1 MFLSRLPHQH
11 LPDLQ
16 AWQQGCVWRKKTDR
30 EVPPSRP
37 SPGSQRTLLGPSGA
51 LGASG
56 TSSAEGRAL
65 AGDRLSSA
73 EVGRAS
79 KRRKSRHRFKR
90 VNAQL
95 TLTRTVLPLKSAFG
109 AGEDERAEMAHLSP
123 GSASACTW
131 QGRHRSGRALRI
143 PWHQNEP
150 CTTGGKRYHSSPSK
164 RFQASLNT
172 SPAEETDF
180 LFPG

>member
-1 MFLSRLPHQH
+1 MCLSRLPHQH

-37 SPGSQRTLLGPSGA
+37 SPGSRSTPLGPSGA

-65 AGDRLSSA
+65 AGDRLPSA

-109 AGEDERAEMAHLSP
+109 TGEDERAEMAHLSP

-131 QGRHRSGRALRI
+131 QGRHRSGRAPADPLAPERALYNRRETLPFI
-143 PWHQNEP
+143 SQQ
-150 CTTGGKRYHSSPSK
+150 TLSSITQHLSS
-164 RFQASLNT
+164 RG
-172 SPAEETDF
+172 D
-180 LFPG
+180 